1 MDHKDPEFLKQLNY
15 DVRKDMY
22 DLIEGYLHT
31 FPDIENE
38 KNLLHVLGAMQA
50 VLCSLYKE
58 GLGAK
63 ETGAFFYQI
72 ADNIVA
78 DMVNRD
84 LKKKNYRGPR
94 I

>member
-1 MDHKDPEFLKQLNY
+1 MDHKHAEFLKQLNY

-22 DLIEGYLHT
+22 DMIEEYLHT
-31 FPDIENE
+31 FPDVGDE

-58 GLGAK
+58 GLGPT
-63 ETGAFFYQI
+63 ETSAFFYQI
-72 ADNIVA
+72 ADNLVA
-78 DMVNRD
+78 DMVNKD
-84 LKKKNYRGPR
+84 LKKKNYKGPR